1 MDLALSE
8 EQVALQDSTRT
19 LLAKAFPTAQVRA
32 CEIAPRTAMA
42 AYNKLDAHGLGGLLV
57 PEVHG
62 GVGLGAVEMVVVQI
76 ELGRALVP
84 ALYTDSTVV
93 AATALL
99 TAANPEF
106 AAVIEGIASGQIKLA
121 CALGCSED
129 TLPVFVE
136 RGGRRVLEGRVG
148 FVTEAELAD
157 WLLVAARDETG
168 GAMLCL
174 IKSDAVRLALVS
186 LANLADQDMANIVFD
201 GVLDV
206 RVIASGD
213 AALRAIAA
221 SDRALKLAMAAQAVG
236 GAEQVFSLAR
246 DYACTREQFGQ
257 PIGAFQAIAHMLA
270 DGAVNIAGAS
280 MLVHRAAAALDGSA
294 AGGEASP
301 DCWIDMA
308 KLKAC
313 QVFRDV
319 SAMAIQ
325 VHGGIGFTLEAA
337 PQLYFRRA
345 KHLQLMHGEPLDL
358 MTTIGATVLAG
369 DHRMLDS
376 NG

>member
-1 MDLALSE
+1 
-8 EQVALQDSTRT
+8 
-19 LLAKAFPTAQVRA
+19 
-32 CEIAPRTAMA
+32 
-42 AYNKLDAHGLGGLLV
+42 
-57 PEVHG
+57 
-62 GVGLGAVEMVVVQI
+62 
-76 ELGRALVP
+76 
-84 ALYTDSTVV
+84 
-93 AATALL
+93 
-99 TAANPEF
+99 
-106 AAVIEGIASGQIKLA
+106 
-121 CALGCSED
+121 
-129 TLPVFVE
+129 
-136 RGGRRVLEGRVG
+136 
-148 FVTEAELAD
+148 
-157 WLLVAARDETG
+157 
-168 GAMLCL
+168 
-174 IKSDAVRLALVS
+174 
-186 LANLADQDMANIVFD
+186 MANIVFD

>member
-1 MDLALSE
+1 LCTVGIVNSLSSDSNYRERGEKVDLALSE

-174 IKSDAVRLALVS
+174 IKSDAVGLHWSASPTLPIRTWQIS
-186 LANLADQDMANIVFD
+186 FSMACSMF
-201 GVLDV
+201 
-206 RVIASGD
+206 ASS
-213 AALRAIAA
+213 LRAMQRCAPSLPA
-221 SDRALKLAMAAQAVG
+221 TAPSSSLWLRKPLAAQNR
-236 GAEQVFSLAR
+236 F
-246 DYACTREQFGQ
+246 F
-257 PIGAFQAIAHMLA
+257 P
-270 DGAVNIAGAS
+270 
-280 MLVHRAAAALDGSA
+280 
-294 AGGEASP
+294 
-301 DCWIDMA
+301 
-308 KLKAC
+308 
-313 QVFRDV
+313 
-319 SAMAIQ
+319 
-325 VHGGIGFTLEAA
+325 
-337 PQLYFRRA
+337 
-345 KHLQLMHGEPLDL
+345 
-358 MTTIGATVLAG
+358 
-369 DHRMLDS
+369 
-376 NG
+376 